1 MQVRH
6 NTSLLEQAVEHVV
19 QRASIPVMQAQ
30 AEALERTNRAV
41 AIRRIATGAAVA
53 IIAIGLGFG
62 IKLALDRD
70 VVLASSETKPL
81 EHNQAKEVSN
91 QVTKSDSQR
100 LPPKPETTK
109 EQPPALPPTAP
120 KEPKIGSTS
129 PTLPPDQKT
138 VNYTKFTNQP
148 FKLGGRTWL
157 ITAGHHFES
166 EDDKSWKEAWC
177 YTQADIDG
185 VSLKVDLARRSSP
198 DQRPLAPTA
207 TPKTI
212 DTAGL
217 TVPEALVL
225 ASKCSWLDREF
236 SVGELVPAPKSPNPF
251 VPPLQTS
258 LSGRVLTVKGPIEAN
273 FTQIVSR
280 FDFDVLEI
288 DSIGGLL
295 DEAMKAGRR
304 LRIQGKDVKAS
315 GSCLSACVL
324 VLAGG
329 VSRDAMPNARVGVH
343 RFRGD
348 QATDKDIEIA
358 QQKSSELISYLSEM
372 GVSIELFHA
381 ASAVP
386 SDEMKY
392 LARSDMQKWNLITG
406 PRASPNQVETQPT
419 LPSPTEQTPVVLAP
433 PNGRVETHSRAGW
446 SLTYSSE
453 LLSVRPDANDAY
465 DERLQSYD
473 TAWSSTQHGE
483 DVVVYVQVSN
493 NRRCGDAK
501 RYVDEQLLPR
511 RNQITRSQAV
521 NAGPARTSYVIE
533 GRGTGQRQGFDQ
545 RAFIDLVSIRRD
557 DPSTIVHVGGRF
569 PAEHAE
575 MYRTEVLKML
585 NSMKLPEVDV
595 FRNVCGM

>member
-1 MQVRH
+1 MQIRH

-19 QRASIPVMQAQ
+19 QRASIPVLQAQ
-30 AEALERTNRAV
+30 ADALERTNRAV

-53 IIAIGLGFG
+53 IVAVGLGFG

-70 VVLASSETKPL
+70 GVLASAATKPTGH
-81 EHNQAKEVSN
+81 EQTKEASN
-91 QVTKSDSQR
+91 QVTKEDFQQTQ
-100 LPPKPETTK
+100 PKPEATPK
-109 EQPPALPPTAP
+109 GQPSVPPS
-120 KEPKIGSTS
+120 EPKVGAPS
-129 PTLPPDQKT
+129 PSLPPDRKT
-138 VNYTKFTNQP
+138 IDYTKFSNRP
-148 FKLGGRTWL
+148 FELGGRTWV

-166 EDDKSWKEAWC
+166 EDDKSWELAWC

-185 VSLKVDLARRSSP
+185 VSLKVDLARRSGP
-198 DQRPLAPTA
+198 NERPSAPIA
-207 TPKTI
+207 TPKTLE
-212 DTAGL
+212 TAGL
-217 TVPEALVL
+217 TIPEALVL

-236 SVGELVPAPKSPNPF
+236 SVSELVVAPNAQNPF

-258 LSGRVLTVKGPIEAN
+258 LSGRVLTVRGPIEAN
-273 FTQIVSR
+273 FAQTLSR
-280 FDFDVLEI
+280 FDFDALEI
-288 DSIGGLL
+288 DSVGGLL

-304 LRIQGKDVKAS
+304 LRAQGKDVKAS

-329 VSRDAMPNARVGVH
+329 GSRDASPNARVGVH

-358 QQKSSELISYLSEM
+358 QKKSSELINYLSDM

-386 SDEMKY
+386 SDEMRY
-392 LARSDMQKWNLITG
+392 LTRSDMQKWNLITG
-406 PRASPNQVETQPT
+406 PRVQPNHEQSQSP
-419 LPSPTEQTPVVLAP
+419 LPSSTEPAPTVTIA
-433 PNGRVETHSRAGW
+433 PNGRVEAHSRAGW
-446 SLTYSSE
+446 SLTYSGE
-453 LLSVRPDANDAY
+453 LLAVRPDANDAF

-483 DVVVYVQVSN
+483 EVVIYVQVSN

-511 RNQITRSQAV
+511 RNQVTRSQAV
-521 NAGPARTSYVIE
+521 NAGPARTSYVVE
-533 GRGTGQRQGFDQ
+533 GRGVGQRQSYDQ

-557 DPSTIVHVGGRF
+557 DPSSIVHVGGRF

-575 MYRTEVLKML
+575 IYRIEVMKML
-585 NSMKLPEVDV
+585 NSMKLPEVDP
-595 FRNVCGM
+595 FRNACAT

>member
-30 AEALERTNRAV
+30 ADALERTNRAV

-53 IIAIGLGFG
+53 IVAVGFGFG
-62 IKLALDRD
+62 IKLALERD
-70 VVLASSETKPL
+70 GILLSADPSPIGL
-81 EHNQAKEVSN
+81 NQVTEASN
-91 QVTKSDSQR
+91 QVTKADLQ
-100 LPPKPETTK
+100 LPQPKNGTTEK
-109 EQPPALPPTAP
+109 GQPPTAP
-120 KEPKIGSTS
+120 SAPKDGLPS
-129 PTLPPDQKT
+129 PTLPLDQKT
-138 VNYTKFTNQP
+138 VNYTKFSSQS
-148 FKLGGRTWL
+148 FRLGGRTWL

-166 EDDKSWKEAWC
+166 EDDKSWEVAWC
-177 YTQADIDG
+177 YTQADIEG

-207 TPKTI
+207 TPKTLE
-212 DTAGL
+212 TAGL
-217 TVPEALVL
+217 TAAEALVL
-225 ASKCSWLDREF
+225 ASKCSWLDKEY
-236 SVGELVPAPKSPNPF
+236 SVGELELAPNTQSPFKSP
-251 VPPLQTS
+251 LSTS
-258 LSGRVLTVKGPIEAN
+258 LSNRVLKVRGPVEAN
-273 FTQIVSR
+273 FTQTISR

-288 DSIGGLL
+288 DSVGGLL

-304 LRIQGKDVKAS
+304 LRAQGKDVKAS

-324 VLAGG
+324 ILAGG
-329 VSRDAMPNARVGVH
+329 VSRDALPDARVGVH

-358 QQKSSELISYLSEM
+358 QQKSSELISYLSDM
-372 GVSIELFHA
+372 GVSVELFHA

-386 SDEMKY
+386 SDDMKY
-392 LARSDMQKWNLITG
+392 LTRSDMQKWSLITG
-406 PRASPNQVETQPT
+406 PRVQPNPEPSQTPP
-419 LPSPTEQTPVVLAP
+419 PSPTEPVPSSTVAA
-433 PNGRVETHSRAGW
+433 NQRAEVHSRAGW

-453 LLSVRPDANDAY
+453 LLAIRPDANDAY
-465 DERLQSYD
+465 DERLRSYD
-473 TAWSSTQHGE
+473 TAWSSTQHGDE
-483 DVVVYVQVSN
+483 VIIYVQVSN

-511 RNQITRSQAV
+511 RNQVTRSQAV
-521 NAGPARTSYVIE
+521 NAGPARTSFVIE
-533 GRGTGQRQGFDQ
+533 GRGVGQRQNFDQ

-575 MYRTEVLKML
+575 IYRAEVMSML
-585 NSMKLPEVDV
+585 NSMKLPEVDP
-595 FRNVCGM
+595 FRNACAA